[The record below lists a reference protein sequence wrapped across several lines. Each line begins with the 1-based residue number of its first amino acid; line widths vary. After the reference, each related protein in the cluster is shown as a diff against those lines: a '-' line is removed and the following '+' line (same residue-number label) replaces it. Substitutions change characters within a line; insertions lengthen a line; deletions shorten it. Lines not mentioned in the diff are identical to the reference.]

1 MLESRFTR
9 LSMLLVLAPF
19 AVAACAAETSDPGA
33 ADDKSADDKNTDEKI
48 ATESAALTT
57 GSFEWDQNLGHVTVM
72 WPVSEGMCFLTGM
85 SGHYQGTGEN
95 IHIEIDNGYWVLTGA
110 SQQQSVAGWATCQ
123 AWSDLGGYGYG
134 TEEWMATSY
143 GGNGCSWPWACGSS
157 NYPGGPFTL
166 WNGVNFCSL
175 SYISG
180 NFDGAGAWAE
190 TWWNGSTWML
200 EDNEDATGSYMT
212 TGATCVGLKLSHN
225 IAATGQY
232 GWTEGQAPVAM
243 LPVNE
248 AVCAL
253 TEVQGGFRGA
263 GEQVQISNFGGT
275 WYLWGTSQQSGTGA
289 RAQCLYLNQR

>member
-1 MLESRFTR
+1 MTMFETRFTR
-9 LSMLLVLAPF
+9 LTMLLVFAPLAL
-19 AVAACAAETSDPGA
+19 AACAADTSDPVAA
-33 ADDKSADDKNTDEKI
+33 ADTKPDEKT
-48 ATESAALTT
+48 ATENAALTSAT
-57 GSFEWDQNLGHVTVM
+57 FSWNQNLGHVTVM

-95 IHIEIDNGYWVLTGA
+95 IHIELDNGYWVLTGA
-110 SQQQSVAGWATCQ
+110 SQQQAVTGWATCQ

-134 TEEWMATSY
+134 TEEWLATSY
-143 GGNGCSWPWACGSS
+143 GGNGCTWGFACGSS
-157 NYPGGPFTL
+157 NYPGGATL

-180 NFDGAGAWAE
+180 NFDDGGAWME

-212 TGATCVGLKLSHN
+212 SGSTCVGLKLSHGM
-225 IAATGQY
+225 AFTGQY
-232 GWTEGQAPVAM
+232 SWTEGQAPVAM
-243 LPVNE
+243 LPVTE
-248 AVCAL
+248 AICAL